1 MTKEHR
7 NARKDAGVLEKFRQ
21 LPGSRIA
28 AAAFA
33 VTVIAGLG
41 APAAWA
47 LWNQEGT
54 AVITVTAGKPVPSV
68 PSPEPTSTP
77 TPTPP
82 GPTPTPTPSAP
93 TPTPT
98 PTAAP
103 ALPVLPTALTC
114 SRGPG
119 GGSNGGR
126 ETTISWAA
134 AGAPTGTSTIV
145 EIILLSKNGQRVTG
159 SLSYAV
165 PGSSGTVRL
174 AAFPGVEA
182 FLADAQGNNT
192 KFDVSVRN
200 AWLTSAVSAPTRL
213 GGAVTAAG
221 APSAALTVGGFQY
234 KENGDWFNCPNG
246 TH

>member
-1 MTKEHR
+1 MKENEQVGHPLKR
-7 NARKDAGVLEKFRQ
+7 SAFQRFRD

-33 VTVIAGLG
+33 VTIVLGLG

-47 LWNQEGT
+47 LWNQQGT
-54 AVITVTAGKPVPSV
+54 AVIAVTAGKPAPPTVEPPTTPV
-68 PSPEPTSTP
+68 PEPTP

-82 GPTPTPTPSAP
+82 GPAP
-93 TPTPT
+93 TPAPST
-98 PTAAP
+98 AP
-103 ALPVLPTALTC
+103 AAPVLPTALTC
-114 SRGPG
+114 SRNPG
-119 GGSNGGR
+119 AGSNGGR

-134 AGAPTGTSTIV
+134 AGAPAGTSTVV
-145 EIILLSKNGQRVTG
+145 EIILLSKNGQRATG

-174 AAFPGVEA
+174 AALPGIEP
-182 FLADAQGNNT
+182 FLADAAGKNT
-192 KFDVSVRN
+192 KFDVSIRN

-213 GGAVTAAG
+213 GGAVRVEGT
-221 APSAALTVGGFQY
+221 PSAALTAGGFQY